1 VVKVLM
7 RKFLSNAPENPNLNE
22 TQKQRSA
29 WGSEV
34 GWGCKAKKVSQI
46 AS

>member
-7 RKFLSNAPENPNLNE
+7 RKFLSNAPENSNLNE

-34 GWGCKAKKVSQI
+34 GWGCKAQKVSQI